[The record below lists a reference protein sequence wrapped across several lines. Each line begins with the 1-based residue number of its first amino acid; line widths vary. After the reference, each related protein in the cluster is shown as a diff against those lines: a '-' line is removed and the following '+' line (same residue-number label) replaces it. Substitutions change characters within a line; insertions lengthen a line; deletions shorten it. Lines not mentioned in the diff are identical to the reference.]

1 MAKQCIC
8 VNCGFR
14 HEAASDQKS
23 SSKPPHKTKENPF
36 AARGREEFS
45 ELMAKVEAKKQR
57 ILKRSGTDNALMVR
71 FVHSNDNKLK
81 PVIIKAKSDIGLKN
95 NTSAA
100 AAASVAP
107 AASVAAVAPTSVQ
120 VSAVDKTQE
129 KLKLDYY
136 LVATVISALLLLIF
150 LEILWNLSAAA
161 SKR

>member
-36 AARGREEFS
+36 AARGREEFL

-100 AAASVAP
+100 AAA

-136 LVATVISALLLLIF
+136 LVATVISAMLLLIF